1 MAATSDEEK
10 ERTEVRM
17 LHLTFESFAAGA
29 NDGRIAFI
37 PSTRG

>member
-1 MAATSDEEK
+1 MAATSDEAK
-10 ERTEVRM
+10 KRTEVRM
-17 LHLTFESFAAGA
+17 IHLTFESVAAGA